1 MAQIDCELTPELKSY
16 LQQLLA
22 DRERL
27 LAATDIQD
35 WARAK
40 ALPADEE
47 ITQLRSL
54 IRRIEHDLLDLTP
67 EDRKTIQDAVNVVR
81 ATRQTVNLGTPAM
94 PAT

>member
-1 MAQIDCELTPELKSY
+1 MTGTLSVEAPCLPV
-16 LQQLLA
+16 
-22 DRERL
+22 
-27 LAATDIQD
+27 
-35 WARAK
+35 ARPPINDSSTSTT
-40 ALPADEE
+40 LPADEE